1 MRETHY
7 QRNQKDTIFRMLFR
21 EKENALDLYNA
32 LNKTAYTDV
41 DKLEITT
48 LENTVYM
55 KFKNDVSFVF
65 GFELMLYEHQ
75 STVNPNMPLRDL
87 IYVTDLL
94 KGRIS
99 TDDLYKSSLIKL
111 PVPRFVVFYNGTEPQ
126 PEEQTLRLSDAYE
139 KRTGGP
145 ELELTVKVYNVNLGH
160 NPELLEACSLLKE
173 YAQYVERVR
182 KYTAEGLTFAEAVE
196 QAIDDCIRDGILAD
210 FLSKNRAEATAVC
223 IYEYN
228 EELHLKN
235 VRNEGIQ
242 QGIQYGIEQG
252 EEQKLIELICRK
264 VKKGK
269 TLPVIAEE
277 LEEEASDISPIYE
290 AVLAGA
296 PDYDCGKIY
305 ASLHAGPH
313 NGSK

>member
-7 QRNQKDTIFRMLFR
+7 QRNLKDTIFRMLFR
-21 EKENALDLYNA
+21 EKENALDLFNA
-32 LNKTAYTDV
+32 LNKTAYTDA

-65 GFELMLYEHQ
+65 DFELMLYEHQ

-87 IYVTDLL
+87 VYVTDLL
-94 KGRIS
+94 KGRIR

-111 PVPRFVVFYNGTEPQ
+111 PMPRFVVFYNGTDPQ

-139 KRTGGP
+139 KQTGEP

-182 KYTAEGLTFAEAVE
+182 RYTATGLTFAEAVE

-228 EELHLKN
+228 EELHLEN

-242 QGIQYGIEQG
+242 QGIQQGILYGIEQG

-264 VKKGK
+264 VEKGK

-277 LEEEASDISPIYE
+277 LEEETLDISPIYE
-290 AVLAGA
+290 AVLASA
-296 PDYDCGKIY
+296 PDYDCEKIY
-305 ASLHAGPH
+305 AHLH
-313 NGSK
+313 NIS